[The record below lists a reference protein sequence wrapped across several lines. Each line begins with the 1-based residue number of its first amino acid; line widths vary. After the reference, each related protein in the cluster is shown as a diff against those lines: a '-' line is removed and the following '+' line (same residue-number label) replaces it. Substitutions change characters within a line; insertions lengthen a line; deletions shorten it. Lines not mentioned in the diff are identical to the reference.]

1 VFDNEGTP
9 VKTSSVVLVRTTSIA
24 ALLAASSAFAAQ
36 NVANTSQK
44 GSLLIWPFI
53 TVDQLTGSTWDTVV
67 EISNDATSTVHVEC
81 EYVNE
86 EKGRVNFDFVLTAK
100 QTVSWD
106 VSTQNGD
113 HVAPPQFPTNVGNPP
128 PPFTADP
135 YRGELV
141 CFATNRARTFQIA
154 WNELTGTATV
164 MNLNPSSVQPKQDFK
179 YNAWAFAARNATGL
193 ARDRANR
200 PHGRAGEMLLSG
212 ANAAGAYDACPAY
225 NVANFM
231 PNGAKLGNL
240 TTINNSLSVVSCNQ
254 DLRESYNLHLTKLD
268 FTVWNSNEQSL
279 TGAYAC
285 VDSVETVYLNG
296 TSSIVQGSNFNFST
310 LKTPN
315 ARFQVDGISATPP
328 CAFPT
333 ESSGL
338 LGVIE
343 SSTAIAPDTSEDSE
357 TGNTTQHAGVEAG
370 YVRWD
375 PAGKV
380 LPQKK

>member
-9 VKTSSVVLVRTTSIA
+9 VKTSSVVFLVKTTSIA

-44 GSLLIWPFI
+44 GSLLIWPLI
-53 TVDQLTGSTWDTVV
+53 TVDQSTGPPQDTLV
-67 EISNDATSTVHVEC
+67 EISNDATSSIHVEC

-86 EKGRVNFDFVLTAK
+86 EKGRVNFDFELSAK

-106 VSTQNGD
+106 VLTQNGD
-113 HVAPPQFPTNVGNPP
+113 HVAPAPFPTNAGSPSY
-128 PPFTADP
+128 TGDP

-141 CFATNRARTFQIA
+141 CFATNRPRTFQVA

-164 MNLNPSSVQPKQDFK
+164 MTLEPKQDFK
-179 YNAWAFAARNATGL
+179 YNAWAFAARNAMGV

-200 PHGRAGEMLLSG
+200 PHGRAGILVLSG

-240 TTINNSLSVVSCNQ
+240 TTLDNGLSVVSCNQ

-268 FTVWNSNEQSL
+268 FTVWNSAEQSYS
-279 TGAYAC
+279 GAYAC
-285 VDSVETVYLNG
+285 VDSVETFGLNG
-296 TSSIVQGSNFNFST
+296 TSVVQGSNFDHST
-310 LKTPN
+310 LQTAN

-328 CAFPT
+328 CPAPT
-333 ESSGL
+333 EAAGL
-338 LGVIE
+338 LGVII
-343 SSTAIAPDTSEDSE
+343 SVTAIAPDTNPDTH
-357 TGNTTQHAGVEAG
+357 TGNTTQGAGVEAG

-380 LPQKK
+380 LPQKTR